1 MRRILVTGG
10 AGFIGSNFIRYML
23 GNSPDDYIVNLDALT
38 YAGNLDNLKDLP
50 NASHYSFFEEN
61 VCNASAV
68 HGIMRSQCIDTIVNF
83 AAESHVD
90 RSIAG
95 STRFIKTNVVGTEV
109 LLAAALKYG
118 VDKFVQIGTDEVY
131 GSLDEGSPSSI
142 ETDPLMPRSPYAA
155 SKASADLLA
164 LSYFHT
170 HGMPVCV
177 TRSSNNY
184 GAYQYPEKIIPLFIT
199 NILRGKQVPVYG
211 EGRNIRDWLHVEDNC
226 RAIKAVLDSGR
237 PGEVY
242 NIAGGNE
249 IRNIEL
255 TERVLTLLGKQDWH
269 LFVEYVKD
277 RKGHD
282 WRYSMNCDK
291 MKDELG
297 WQPQVLFED
306 GLRGT
311 VKWYERNEE
320 WWTKLI

>member
-10 AGFIGSNFIRYML
+10 AGFIGSNFIQHL
-23 GNSPDDYIVNLDALT
+23 VAHNPDLYIVNYDCLT
-38 YAGNLDNLKDLP
+38 YAGNLTNLNGLP
-50 NASHYSFFEEN
+50 TDAHYTFVGRNICRMASVMATLRGH
-61 VCNASAV
+61 
-68 HGIMRSQCIDTIVNF
+68 QIDTIINF

-90 RSIAG
+90 RSIDAG
-95 STRFIKTNVVGTEV
+95 EQFIRTNVVGTSM
-109 LLAAALKYG
+109 LLECALRHSIKM
-118 VDKFVQIGTDEVY
+118 FVQIGTDEVY
-131 GSLDEGSPSSI
+131 GSLEEGSPSSV
-142 ETDPLMPRSPYAA
+142 ETDLLMPRSPYAA

-170 HGMPVCV
+170 HGLPVCV

-199 NILRGKQVPVYG
+199 NILRGKKVPVYG

-226 RAIKAVLDSGR
+226 RAIECVMMNGR

-255 TERVLTLLGKQDWH
+255 TERVLTLLGKQDWQ
-269 LFVEYVKD
+269 LFVDYVKD

-291 MKDELG
+291 IRNELG

-306 GLRGT
+306 GLRDT
-311 VKWYERNEE
+311 VKWYERNET
-320 WWTKLI
+320 WWKRLL

>member
-1 MRRILVTGG
+1 MRHILITGG

-23 GNSPDDYIVNLDALT
+23 ENSPEDCIVNLDRLT

-50 NASHYSFFEEN
+50 NTSHYAFVKGNISKWMM
-61 VCNASAV
+61 VD
-68 HGIMRSQCIDTIVNF
+68 GTMRTHLIDTIVNF

-90 RSIAG
+90 RSISRSKNFAM
-95 STRFIKTNVVGTEV
+95 TNVVGTDV
-109 LLAAALKYG
+109 LLAGALKYK
-118 VDKFVQIGTDEVY
+118 VEKFVQIGTDEVY
-131 GSLDEGSPSSI
+131 GSLNEGSPSSI
-142 ETDPLMPRSPYAA
+142 ETDLLMPRSPYAA

-170 HGMPVCV
+170 HGLPVCV

-211 EGRNIRDWLHVEDNC
+211 EGKNIRDWLHVEDNC
-226 RAIKAVLDSGR
+226 RAIKAVLDDGR
-237 PGEVY
+237 PGEIY
-242 NIAGGNE
+242 NIAGRNE

-255 TERVLTLLGKQDWH
+255 TEKVLTLLGKKDWY
-269 LFVEYVKD
+269 LFVDYVKD

-291 MKDELG
+291 IRNELG
-297 WQPQVLFED
+297 WKPQVPFGD
-306 GLRGT
+306 GLRDT
-311 VKWYERNEE
+311 VKWYERNET
-320 WWTKLI
+320 WWTRLI

>member
-1 MRRILVTGG
+1 MKNIFVTGG
-10 AGFIGSNFIRYML
+10 AGFIGSNFIRHL
-23 GNSPDDYIVNLDALT
+23 IAHNPDLHIVNYDCLT
-38 YAGNLDNLKDLP
+38 YAGNLTNLNGLP
-50 NASHYSFFEEN
+50 TDAHYTFVGRNICRMASVMATLRGH
-61 VCNASAV
+61 
-68 HGIMRSQCIDTIVNF
+68 HIDTIINF

-90 RSIAG
+90 RSIDAG
-95 STRFIKTNVVGTEV
+95 EQFIRTNVVGTSM
-109 LLAAALKYG
+109 LLECALRHSIKM
-118 VDKFVQIGTDEVY
+118 FVQIGTDEVY
-131 GSLDEGSPSSI
+131 GSLEEGSPSSV
-142 ETDPLMPRSPYAA
+142 ETDLLMPRSPYAA

-170 HGMPVCV
+170 HGLPVCV

-199 NILRGKQVPVYG
+199 NILRGKKVPVYG

-226 RAIKAVLDSGR
+226 RAIECVMMNGR

-255 TERVLTLLGKQDWH
+255 TERVLTLLGKQDWQ
-269 LFVEYVKD
+269 LFVDYVKD

-291 MKDELG
+291 IRNELG

-306 GLRGT
+306 GLRDT
-311 VKWYERNEE
+311 VKWYERNET
-320 WWTKLI
+320 WWKRLI